1 VQVPILQS
9 TPKPSPQALPGVTLV
24 QVCVCVCVC
33 VSVCVCVC
41 VCVSCVMPTRG
52 VFGAG
57 THSRKD
63 SLEGIS
69 IVETLGR

>member
-1 VQVPILQS
+1 
-9 TPKPSPQALPGVTLV
+9 
-24 QVCVCVCVC
+24 VCVCVCE
-33 VSVCVCVC
+33 CVCVC